1 MYDQLHKFSA
11 ETSQVV
17 RYVYFQSFV
26 MAEQDLEPIKTKL
39 NSLGESGRG
48 FSDAVRGIYTA
59 SKERD
64 NASFFVKLYR
74 YGDPKEILEASD
86 KFKREAYRS
95 MVDDYERGF
104 LICWGIA
111 LRTLAELKEKYPD
124 YPLKD
129 EQQPANRKV
138 EEQAD
143 YEVAPR
149 KKARVSKKDRSI

>member
-1 MYDQLHKFSA
+1 MSTYDQLHKFSA

-17 RYVYFQSFV
+17 RYVYFGSLV
-26 MAEQDLEPIKTKL
+26 RAEQDLGPIRTKL
-39 NSLGESGRG
+39 SSLGEVGRG
-48 FSDAVRGIYTA
+48 FFDAVRGIYTA

-64 NASFFVKLYR
+64 NTSFFIKLYR
-74 YGDPKEILEASD
+74 YSDPKEILEASD

-104 LICWGIA
+104 LICWEIA
-111 LRTLAELKEKYPD
+111 LRTLAELKEKYPN

-129 EQQPANRKV
+129 EQQSAKEKV
-138 EEQAD
+138 EEEAE

-149 KKARVSKKDRSI
+149 KKARA